1 MRIIRAVYGCFGILR
16 GSGSGGAW
24 HPTTGL
30 RTVRIMK
37 GRHELNRFAIKTIS
51 CVAVFLVGCC
61 VLPIGAEDKLVAS
74 DEWGYD
80 IFGYSAGLDGDTA
93 VIGAPGNDDH
103 GAASGSAYIFEWDT
117 LTGTWIETIM
127 LTASDAAVDDHF
139 GQGVAISGD
148 IVVVGAIFDDHT
160 VIGGGS
166 AYVFYRDHGG
176 PDAWGEVAKL
186 TASDAGLEDWFGCS
200 VAIDGSRVVVGARQA
215 DGVGTD
221 SGKAYIFDQDAGG
234 LDNWSE
240 VKILA
245 ASDAAADASFGRSTA
260 VSGDTVVVGAHRDA
274 AGGTDSGAAYVFDR
288 DQGGAGVWGEVVKL
302 TAADAAAE
310 AYFGISAAIDGDL
323 VLVGA
328 FRDNGAALDS
338 GAAYLFDRNLG
349 GPDAWGQLT
358 KFVPSDAAEDDRA
371 GLSVDIRGATV
382 VVGAGWHDAVA
393 DKAGAAYVFDRNR
406 SGADAWGEV
415 MKLTAS
421 DGVVDDFLGH
431 SGVSIGDGRVI
442 LGAYGVDG
450 PMGTNS
456 GVAYIFGTPFFIDG
470 FEDGTT
476 DSWDAAIP

>member
-1 MRIIRAVYGCFGILR
+1 MTLNQVGFQGVSRDITKRKEAERLVMSRNRQLTALLNAAQAMGGI
-16 GSGSGGAW
+16 
-24 HPTTGL
+24 PD
-30 RTVRIMK
+30 
-37 GRHELNRFAIKTIS
+37 IKTAARAI
-51 CVAVFLVGCC
+51 CEAAVEAVGVRMAWVGLVVPEGIE
-61 VLPIGAEDKLVAS
+61 VVPLT
-74 DEWGYD
+74 
-80 IFGYSAGLDGDTA
+80 SAGLDEGYSDNVKVRWDESPRGKGPGGEALKQRRTMVCKVSDPLFDPWREEA
-93 VIGAPGNDDH
+93 EKRGFRSVCSIPMVHEDSVRGVFVIYDAEEDPFDGETLEILEIFARELTMVIVNTSLYSEAKETVQSLL
-103 GAASGSAYIFEWDT
+103 AANEELLVTKLALAEVT
-117 LTGTWIETIM
+117 R
-127 LTASDAAVDDHF
+127 
-139 GQGVAISGD
+139 D
-148 IVVVGAIFDDHT
+148 IVFIISREGVV
-160 VIGGGS
+160 S
-166 AYVFYRDHGG
+166 YV
-176 PDAWGEVAKL
+176 
-186 TASDAGLEDWFGCS
+186 
-200 VAIDGSRVVVGARQA
+200 
-215 DGVGTD
+215 
-221 SGKAYIFDQDAGG
+221 
-234 LDNWSE
+234 N
-240 VKILA
+240 
-245 ASDAAADASFGRSTA
+245 
-260 VSGDTVVVGAHRDA
+260 
-274 AGGTDSGAAYVFDR
+274 
-288 DQGGAGVWGEVVKL
+288 
-302 TAADAAAE
+302 DAAAE